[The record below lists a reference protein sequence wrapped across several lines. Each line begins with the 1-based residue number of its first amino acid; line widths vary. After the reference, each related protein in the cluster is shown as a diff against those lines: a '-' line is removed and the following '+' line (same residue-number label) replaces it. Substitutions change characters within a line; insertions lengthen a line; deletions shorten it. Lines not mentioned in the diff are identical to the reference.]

1 MDIFAQAR
9 LKYKQKKK
17 IERGGSAGLDLRSL
31 KLFVD
36 DAEASDSSDHKITGI
51 KFDLR
56 NELN

>member
-36 DAEASDSSDHKITGI
+36 DAEASDSSDHKNH
-51 KFDLR
+51 R
-56 NELN
+56 H